1 MITKTLIASI
11 ASASACFC
19 AGLRTSANAPEATA
33 AITEARYCFERVRG
47 INSER
52 MPVPALTVQLIV
64 RVSFTN
70 AGTNPGARPLILPLD
85 HERVVYMALA
95 PGVMKVLPKPMNLL
109 EPKVHLMAHL
119 PPDVNPANPV
129 DPNNGVFAMVRAV
142 GSTPLYEEKV
152 TVPVY
157 RNTLR
162 THTDLRGHR
171 VYLRLQ
177 LEHRGMTPALEA
189 DLSDRW
195 AGFGVPWTG
204 TLRTN
209 TFVLDVPAA
218 PQAVEC
224 SDK

>member
-1 MITKTLIASI
+1 MLAKVIAATL
-11 ASASACFC
+11 ASASACVC
-19 AGLRTSANAPEATA
+19 AGLRTPVNAPDATA
-33 AITEARYCFERVRG
+33 AITEAHYCFERVRG

-52 MPVPALTVQLIV
+52 MPLPALTVQLKV

-70 AGTNPGARPLILPLD
+70 EGTRPLIVPLD
-85 HERVVYMALA
+85 HERIVYIAPA
-95 PGVMKVLPKPMNLL
+95 PGVMKVLPKPVNLL
-109 EPKVHLMAHL
+109 EPKVHLMTHL
-119 PPDVNPANPV
+119 PQDLNPANPV
-129 DPNNGVFAMVRAV
+129 DPDNGVFAIIRA
-142 GSTPLYEEKV
+142 GGTTPLYDEKV
-152 TVPVY
+152 TLTVC

-177 LEHRGMTPALEA
+177 LEHQGMSPALEA

-195 AGFGVPWTG
+195 SGFGVPWTG

-218 PQAVEC
+218 PQAIEC
-224 SDK
+224 SDQ

>member
-1 MITKTLIASI
+1 MLTKVLAAAL

-19 AGLRTSANAPEATA
+19 AGLRTPANAPDATA
-33 AITEARYCFERVRG
+33 AITEAHYCFERVRG

-52 MPVPALTVQLIV
+52 MPVPALTVQLKV

-70 AGTNPGARPLILPLD
+70 AGTNAGGRALILPLD
-85 HERVVYMALA
+85 HERIVYIALA
-95 PGVMKVLPKPMNLL
+95 PGVMKVLPRAVNLL
-109 EPKVHLMAHL
+109 EPKVHMMTHL

-129 DPNNGVFAMVRAV
+129 DPDNGVFAIVRA
-142 GSTPLYEEKV
+142 GGTTMLYDEKV
-152 TVPVY
+152 TLAVY

-177 LEHRGMTPALEA
+177 LEHQPMAPALIA
-189 DLSDRW
+189 NLSDRW
-195 AGFGVPWTG
+195 SGFGVPWTG

-209 TFVLDVPAA
+209 TFVLDVPSA

-224 SDK
+224 SDN

>member
-1 MITKTLIASI
+1 LASGWV
-11 ASASACFC
+11 CFC
-19 AGLRTSANAPEATA
+19 AGLRVPANPPEATA
-33 AITEARYCFERVRG
+33 DITEAHYCFDRMRG

-52 MPVPALTVQLIV
+52 MPVPALTVQLTV

-70 AGTNPGARPLILPLD
+70 TGTNAGAPPLILPLD
-85 HERVVYMALA
+85 HERIVYIALS
-95 PGVMKVLPKPMNLL
+95 PGAMKVLPKPVNLL
-109 EPKVHLMAHL
+109 EPKLHAMAHL

-129 DPNNGVFAMVRAV
+129 DPSTGVFAIVRAG
-142 GSTPLYEEKV
+142 GSTALYEEKV

-157 RNTLR
+157 RNTMR

-177 LEHRGMTPALEA
+177 LEHQAMTPALEA
-189 DLSDRW
+189 DLSDHWSR
-195 AGFGVPWTG
+195 FGVPWTG

-218 PQAVEC
+218 PRAVEC

>member
-1 MITKTLIASI
+1 MLTKVLVTAL
-11 ASASACFC
+11 ASASACLC
-19 AGLRTSANAPEATA
+19 AGLRTPANAPDATA

-64 RVSFTN
+64 RVSFRN
-70 AGTNPGARPLILPLD
+70 VGERPLILPLD
-85 HERVVYMALA
+85 HERIVYIALA
-95 PGVMKVLPKPMNLL
+95 PGVMKVLPKPVNLL

-119 PPDVNPANPV
+119 PPDVNPANPM
-129 DPNNGVFAMVRAV
+129 DPNNGVFAIVRAG
-142 GSTPLYEEKV
+142 GSTPLYEEKL

-157 RNTLR
+157 RNTMR
-162 THTDLRGHR
+162 TRTDLRGHR

-177 LEHRGMTPALEA
+177 LEHQGLAPALEA

-195 AGFGVPWTG
+195 SGFGVPWTG

-209 TFVLDVPAA
+209 TFVLDVPGA